1 MRLSSFQGGIHPPH
15 HKHETENKAIVRAPL
30 PERIILPLSQ
40 HIGAPCKPLV
50 KVGQKVRAGEKI
62 AEAEAFISA
71 PIHASVSG
79 IVESIAPHPHFT
91 GAEMMS
97 ITIIPDKNQESIPF
111 QEIPNPEGEPIE
123 KIKSLV
129 KEAGIVGMGGAAFPT
144 FVKLSPPRDK
154 QIDSLVI
161 NGCECESFLTCDH
174 RILLERTEDFLK
186 GVSLVLRTIEAQTAY
201 IGIEINKLN
210 AIEAV
215 KKCIEASGFQ
225 NIQVVALE
233 TKYPQGCEKQLI
245 KAVLNRE
252 VPLRKLPSEV
262 GAVVQNVGTI
272 LAIYEAIRFGK
283 PLIERVLTVTGP
295 GLQNPQNILA
305 KLGTPIS
312 HLISFCG
319 GWKDGPPGK
328 VVVGGPM
335 TGFAIANLDIP
346 IVKGTSGIVVFPR
359 HMVPDPNKYWP
370 CLKCG
375 KCADIC
381 PMFLLPNLIGYYSE
395 NERYREADEC
405 GVLDC
410 MECGSC
416 AFVCPSRRPMIQFI
430 RKAKAQIMAQKKK
443 PMVRG

>member
-1 MRLSSFQGGIHPPH
+1 MQLSSFRGGIHPPH
-15 HKHETENKAIVRAPL
+15 HKHETEHKAIVTAPIS
-30 PERIILPLSQ
+30 EKIILPLSQ

-50 KVGQKVRAGEKI
+50 KVGQQVKAGQKI
-62 AEAEAFISA
+62 AESESFISA

-91 GAEMMS
+91 GVDMMS
-97 ITIIPDKNQESIPF
+97 IIIIPDRNQESVPF
-111 QEIPNPEGEPIE
+111 PEIANPEEEPAE
-123 KIKSLV
+123 RIKTLV

-144 FVKLSPPRDK
+144 FVKLYPPKDK
-154 QIDSLVI
+154 RIDSLVI
-161 NGCECESFLTCDH
+161 NACECESFLTCDH
-174 RILLERTEDFLK
+174 RLLLERTDDILK
-186 GVSLVLRTIEAQTAY
+186 GVNLVLRAIEAQSAY
-201 IGIEINKLN
+201 IGIEDNKPD
-210 AIEAV
+210 AIQAVRARIEA
-215 KKCIEASGFQ
+215 AGFS

-262 GAVVQNVGTI
+262 GAVVQNAGTV
-272 LAIYEAIRFGK
+272 LAVYEAVRFGK
-283 PLIERVLTVTGP
+283 PLIERVLTVSGP
-295 GLQNPQNILA
+295 GIQTPQNILA

-328 VVVGGPM
+328 IVVGGPM

-359 HMVPDPNKYWP
+359 HLVPDPDRYWP

-381 PMFLLPNLIGYYSE
+381 PMFLTPNLIGYYSE
-395 NERYREADEC
+395 KERYREADEC
-405 GVLDC
+405 GALDC

-416 AFVCPSRRPMIQFI
+416 AFVCPSRRPMIQLI
-430 RKAKAQIMAQKKK
+430 RKAKAQIMAQKRK
-443 PMVRG
+443 PMMK